1 MEEAQEQD
9 DKKKEDL
16 KPQDGEQPK
25 KQGKWMLLITMS
37 LVGFV
42 MFLDTTMMNV
52 AITDIVN
59 DLDTSI
65 STVQG
70 AISLYALV
78 MAAFMVTGSK
88 IGEMYGLK
96 KIFIIAMIMYAI
108 GTTMAAIAPTIGF
121 LIVGWSLIEGLGV
134 AMLLPIT
141 TILVTLHYKG
151 LDRAKALSIFAAVA
165 SVAGALGPIYGGF
178 MTSFFSWR
186 WAFASELIVVLI
198 IFLMLK
204 YVHAPA
210 PSKKEGDR
218 LDIKGT
224 ALMASSLM
232 IILVSVMGIATYGLW
247 TPKEAFILFGRE
259 ITPFGISIVPFALA
273 LGVGLFAWF
282 MKWEAH
288 LMKIN
293 KEPLLDITVFK
304 NQKFKTSAVVG
315 GILAFIITGTL
326 FVIPVFLQTAFG
338 YSAIETGVALL
349 PMTLTLMIF
358 SLIFAPLGSRFSPR
372 TISQL
377 GLVIIAVGAIILDR
391 SLSMNLVTRDLVPG
405 LLVFGAGVGIITS
418 QITNLAMSSV
428 KKEHTTEA
436 SGINNTL
443 RQFGTALGTAI
454 LGTVL
459 LAGFF
464 MVMENK
470 VASSD
475 ILSEDQKSAVITAV
489 HESTQAV
496 EQETHVAAEL
506 TEAETTEIVR
516 IIEDSTLGSMTFTL
530 YTIIFIALI
539 ALFLSRKLPKEKF
552 PK

>member
-1 MEEAQEQD
+1 MAEETVENST
-9 DKKKEDL
+9 KEE
-16 KPQDGEQPK
+16 KPKE
-25 KQGKWMLLITMS
+25 QGKWMLLIVMS

-59 DLDTSI
+59 DLDTTI

-78 MAAFMVTGSK
+78 MAAFMVTGGK

-96 KIFIIAMIMYAI
+96 KVFIIAMVMYAI

-121 LIVGWSLIEGLGV
+121 LIVGWSIIEGLGV

-141 TILVTLHYKG
+141 TIMITIYYKG
-151 LDRAKALSIFAAVA
+151 LDRAKALSIFAAIA

-186 WAFASELIVVLI
+186 LAFASELIVVLI

-204 YVHAPA
+204 YVHAPK
-210 PSKKEGDR
+210 PSEEQGQK

-224 ALMASSLM
+224 VLMASSLT
-232 IILVSVMGIATYGLW
+232 IILLAVMGIATYGLW
-247 TPKEAFILFGRE
+247 APKEAFILFGRE

-273 LGVGLFAWF
+273 LGVALFGWF
-282 MKWEAH
+282 MKWEAR
-288 LMKIN
+288 LMKAG
-293 KEPLLDITVFK
+293 KEPLLDITVFE
-304 NQKFKTSAVVG
+304 NQKFKSSAIVG

-326 FVIPVFLQTAFG
+326 FVIPVFLQTAFS

-349 PMTLTLMIF
+349 PMTLSLMIF
-358 SLIFAPLGSRFSPR
+358 ALIFAPLGSRFSPR
-372 TISQL
+372 LISQV
-377 GLVIIAVGAIILDR
+377 GLVIIAVGAIVLDR

-405 LLVFGAGVGIITS
+405 LLIFGAGVGIITS
-418 QITNLAMSSV
+418 QITNLAMSAV

-459 LAGFF
+459 IAGFF
-464 MVMENK
+464 MVMEHNIS
-470 VASSD
+470 SSD
-475 ILSEDQKSAVITAV
+475 VLSDEQKTAAITAIN
-489 HESTQAV
+489 ESTQHV
-496 EQETHVAAEL
+496 EEEVHVTTELSET
-506 TEAETTEIVR
+506 ETTEVVS
-516 IIEDSTLGSMTFTL
+516 IIDDSTLGAMTFTL
-530 YTIIFIALI
+530 YTIIFIIFIALI
-539 ALFLSRKLPKEKF
+539 LSRKLPKEKF

>member
-1 MEEAQEQD
+1 MEEDMQ
-9 DKKKEDL
+9 KEDL
-16 KPQDGEQPK
+16 EAGEDQPK
-25 KQGKWMLLITMS
+25 KQGKWMLLIVMS

-78 MAAFMVTGSK
+78 MAAFMVTGGK

-96 KIFIIAMIMYAI
+96 KVFIIAMIMYAI

-121 LIVGWSLIEGLGV
+121 LILGWSVIEGLGV

-141 TILVTLHYKG
+141 TIMITIYYKG
-151 LDRAKALSIFAAVA
+151 LDRAKALSVFAAVA
-165 SVAGALGPIYGGF
+165 SVAGALGPIYGGA

-186 WAFASELIVVLI
+186 WAFASELIVVAV

-204 YVHAPA
+204 YVHAPE
-210 PSKKEGDR
+210 PSRTEGQK

-224 ALMASSLM
+224 VLMASSLT
-232 IILVSVMGIATYGLW
+232 IILLAVMGIATYGFW
-247 TPKEAFILFGRE
+247 TPKEAFALFGRE
-259 ITPFGISIVPFALA
+259 ITPFGISIIPFAFA
-273 LGVGLFAWF
+273 LGFGLFAWF
-282 MKWEAH
+282 MKWETK
-288 LMKIN
+288 LMKAS

-304 NQKFKTSAVVG
+304 NRKFKASVVVG
-315 GILAFIITGTL
+315 GILAFIITGTF

-338 YSAIETGVALL
+338 FSAIETGVALL
-349 PMTLTLMIF
+349 PMTLSLMVF
-358 SLIFAPLGSRFSPR
+358 ALIFAPLGSRFSPR

-377 GLVIIAVGAIILDR
+377 GLAIIAIGAIVLNR
-391 SLSMNLVTRDLVPG
+391 SLSMELVTRDLVPG
-405 LLVFGAGVGIITS
+405 LLIFGAGVGIITS

-459 LAGFF
+459 VAGFF
-464 MVMENK
+464 IVMEAGVNEST
-470 VASSD
+470 A
-475 ILSEDQKSAVITAV
+475 LSEEQKSATITAV
-489 HESTQAV
+489 HQSTQNAEGQV
-496 EQETHVAAEL
+496 HVQAEL
-506 TEAETTEIVR
+506 NEAETTEITK
-516 IIEDSTLGSMTFTL
+516 IIDDSILGSMTITL
-530 YTIIFIALI
+530 YTIIFFVILSLI
-539 ALFLSRKLPKEKF
+539 LSRKLPKEKF